1 MTQQLHIFFFPFM
14 AHGHAI
20 PFIDLAIL
28 FATKGVKSTIIA
40 TPSNAPRI
48 KKVTHKANKL
58 GYQIDTL
65 VIKFPA
71 VEAGLPDGCD
81 DTDKVPSPDMMPK
94 FFLAVEMLKQPLSD
108 LLKQHRPHC
117 LVADM
122 FFPWTTEVA
131 AMFKI
136 PRIVFHGTC
145 VFSLSAMEHVRLYQP
160 HKSKETFTI
169 PNFPGD
175 DINMT
180 TAELQD
186 YVKQETWRTKLFNDS
201 KETELECFGVIV
213 NSFYELESVYAD
225 HYTDFLGRRAWHVGP
240 ISLSTKGVINKAE
253 RGKQYSS
260 IEEHECLKW
269 LQSKDRNSVV
279 YICFGSTTNF
289 VDSQLMEI
297 AKGLEASG
305 QQFVWVVR
313 KEKESNDEKGKEN
326 WLLEFEKRM
335 EGKGLVIRGW
345 APQVLIL
352 ENEAIGGFV
361 THCGWNSI
369 LESVTAG
376 VPVITWPV
384 AAEQFYNEKLSVE
397 VLKIGVGVG
406 ARKWKRLVGDFVKS
420 EAIEKAVKEIM
431 VGEKAMEMRNR
442 AKRFADMAK
451 KAVED
456 GGSSESHLNALIG
469 ELSSTA
475 MKTCK

>member
-1 MTQQLHIFFFPFM
+1 MTQQLHFFFFPFM
-14 AHGHAI
+14 AHGHTI

-40 TPSNAPRI
+40 TPSNAPHI

-108 LLKQHRPHC
+108 LLKQHCPHC

-131 AMFKI
+131 AMFKV
-136 PRIVFHGTC
+136 PRLVFHGTC
-145 VFSLSAMEHVRLYQP
+145 VFSLSAVEHVRLYQP

-175 DINMT
+175 DIKMT
-180 TAELQD
+180 TAELED
-186 YVKQETWRTKLFNDS
+186 YIKQETWQTKLFNDS
-201 KETELECFGVIV
+201 KETESKCFGVIV

-240 ISLSTKGVINKAE
+240 ITLSTKE
-253 RGKQYSS
+253 Q
-260 IEEHECLKW
+260 
-269 LQSKDRNSVV
+269 
-279 YICFGSTTNF
+279 
-289 VDSQLMEI
+289 
-297 AKGLEASG
+297 
-305 QQFVWVVR
+305 
-313 KEKESNDEKGKEN
+313 EKESNDERGKEN

-384 AAEQFYNEKLSVE
+384 AAEQFYNEKLLVE

-406 ARKWKRLVGDFVKS
+406 ARKWKRLTGDFVKS

-442 AKRFADMAK
+442 VKRFADMAK

-469 ELSSTA
+469 ELSSIA

>member
-14 AHGHAI
+14 AHGHTI

-40 TPSNAPRI
+40 TPSNAPHI

-108 LLKQHRPHC
+108 LLKQHCPHC

-175 DINMT
+175 DIKMT

-201 KETELECFGVIV
+201 KATESECFGVIV

-240 ISLSTKGVINKAE
+240 ISLSTKGIINKAE

-305 QQFVWVVR
+305 QQFVWV
-313 KEKESNDEKGKEN
+313 
-326 WLLEFEKRM
+326 RM

-431 VGEKAMEMRNR
+431 
-442 AKRFADMAK
+442 

-469 ELSSTA
+469 ELSSIA